1 MTQIA
6 WDSLPPEAQEYISS
20 GIGLMYL
27 EQLLRRIPI
36 EVAEVVAALERERDE
51 EGRDVP
57 DEILDAIAR
66 LEGQQTYSI
75 QGYRRYEGIV
85 KPHGNSARIQ
95 MPSGEIGKR
104 VEVIVLD
111 P

>member
-27 EQLLRRIPI
+27 EQTLRRIPI
-36 EVAEVVAALERERDE
+36 EVAEVVAALERERDV

-57 DEILDAIAR
+57 NEIVDAIAR

>member
-27 EQLLRRIPI
+27 EQLLRRVPI
-36 EVAEVVAALERERDE
+36 EVAELVAALERERDE

-57 DEILDAIAR
+57 DEIVDAIAR
-66 LEGQQTYSI
+66 LEGQRTYSVR
-75 QGYRRYEGIV
+75 GYRRYEGVV

-104 VEVIVLD
+104 CTVIMQD